1 MAVRA
6 PTARELIAW
15 AGTLPVPSGD
25 SAGEPWTVLPW
36 QRKVLAAIV
45 RPGVQ
50 TIAATT
56 GRANG
61 KTALAALISRAY
73 LPGGPLYAKGRRVLI
88 VSVSHARAREVIGD
102 LEAWREHGWMV
113 SNNHQTA
120 RVKFGGASVRAM
132 AANPKTAHGARP
144 DLLICDELA
153 QWQQADR
160 LYAALRTGLGKR
172 PGSRLLAVGTRPE
185 AGSGHVFDRLLSGGA
200 DVSLTY
206 AATPADEKAGRL
218 GWRRTWVK
226 ANPSLSVLPS
236 LEVALRAEWREA
248 QADDQALARFK
259 SLRLNMGTPDTAE
272 SLLID
277 PKAWARCEADTLPPA
292 AGGYALGIDL
302 GSGAAMSGACAYWPK
317 TGRLEALAVFGGVPD
332 LRERGRADRVG
343 DLYVRMFAAGELL
356 TQPGRRVPK
365 VSVFLREVLT
375 RWGPPSCVVAD
386 RWREKELCDA
396 LEASGCPPA
405 HLSVRGM
412 GFKDG
417 SADVRAFRRAVLS
430 GKVSVLPSLLIRAAM
445 AEARTVSDPSGNVKQ
460 AKGSQ
465 GGRRQRARDDVASA
479 AILAIAEG
487 SRSYQPPPVGQV
499 VEKVL
504 REVMATAPAVSGSGR
519 RVFGPGA

>member
-1 MAVRA
+1 MAVRS
-6 PTARELIAW
+6 PTAADLIAW

-25 SAGEPWTVLPW
+25 GAGDPWTVLPW

-50 TIAATT
+50 TIAASC

-61 KTALAALISRAY
+61 KTALGALIARAF
-73 LPGGPLYAKGRRVLI
+73 LPGGPMYAKGRRVLI
-88 VSVSHARAREVIGD
+88 VSVSHARAREVIDD
-102 LEAWREHGWMV
+102 LETWREDGWMV

-120 RVKFGGASVRAM
+120 RVKAGGASVRAM

-185 AGSGHVFDRLLSGGA
+185 AGSGHVFDRLLSAGA
-200 DVSLTY
+200 DVALTY

-218 GWRRTWVK
+218 GWRRTWK
-226 ANPSLSVLPS
+226 RANPSLDVLPS

-248 QADDQALARFK
+248 QDDDQAMARFK

-272 SLLID
+272 SLLIS
-277 PKAWARCEADTLPPA
+277 PAAWARCETDTLPPA
-292 AGGYALGIDL
+292 DGGYALGIDL
-302 GSGAAMSGACAYWPK
+302 GSGAAMSGAAAYHPQ
-317 TGRLEALAVFGGVPD
+317 TGRLDALAVFGGVPD
-332 LRERGRADRVG
+332 LHERGRADRVG
-343 DLYVRMFAAGELL
+343 DLYVRMAAGGELL
-356 TQPGRRVPK
+356 TQPDRRVPS
-365 VSVFLREVLT
+365 VSEFLRVILD
-375 RWGPPSCVVAD
+375 RWGPPSCIVAD

-396 LEASGCPPA
+396 LEASGCPMVP
-405 HLSVRGM
+405 LVVRGM
-412 GFKDG
+412 GFLDG

-430 GKVSVLPSLLIRAAM
+430 GKVSVLPSLLVRAAM
-445 AEARTVSDPSGNVKQ
+445 AEARTVSDPAGNWKQ

-465 GGRRQRARDDVASA
+465 GGRRRQARDDVASA

-487 SRSYQPPPVGQV
+487 SRSYQPPSVGQL

-504 REVMATAPAVSGSGR
+504 REVVATAPAVSGSGA